1 MALKLYEGQKL
12 MLSEMKGIFFIILAT
27 RINVQG
33 INNYSDTVHFKV
45 DRNKNVP
52 LIMGASSIFLTHSIY
67 EIMHASGGD
76 EQRNIC

>member
-12 MLSEMKGIFFIILAT
+12 LLSEMKGIFFIILAT

-45 DRNKNVP
+45 DRNKNAP
-52 LIMGASSIFLTHSIY
+52 LIMGASYLSLSDTFNL
-67 EIMHASGGD
+67 
-76 EQRNIC
+76 